1 MLLNNHRKGTPSGWT
16 CRSSRTTMM
25 FSNIIKT
32 RDDNQL
38 GFRKVDKHGI
48 KQDGWKYKIIKYR
61 YRGNKLIL
69 ILIVVVLIGVG
80 SPIFI
85 RVVVLCLQC
94 SLNVVLLRS
103 TRTRERK
110 LRPKQENIRNTKTGI
125 WLEVISRSDRIPNF
139 SLLINRRLVRIITP
153 DNPALY

>member
-1 MLLNNHRKGTPSGWT
+1 
-16 CRSSRTTMM
+16 MM

-94 SLNVVLLRS
+94 PLNVVLLRS
-103 TRTRERK
+103 TRTQERK

-125 WLEVISRSDRIPNF
+125 
-139 SLLINRRLVRIITP
+139 
-153 DNPALY
+153 